1 MTKREAYLE
10 QAQRESAAELARL
23 MAETEA
29 TIAAEEAAAKAEK
42 PAIEYLPDGGGDA
55 RRTRSGA
62 WLLELE

>member
-1 MTKREAYLE
+1 MTRNEYLE
-10 QAQRESAAELARL
+10 QARRESAAMLARL

-29 TIAAEEAAAKAEK
+29 QIAEDEAQARREK
-42 PAIEYLPDGGGDA
+42 QPVEYLPDGGGDA